1 MAKFYKYR
9 SLENLKRFLEI
20 VMNRKLWSSTYKELN
35 DPMKGVFSIRPWVQR
50 LKFYTYVTKLKT
62 AYIYLCPI

>member
-35 DPMKGVFSIRPWVQR
+35 DPMEGVFQ
-50 LKFYTYVTKLKT
+50 
-62 AYIYLCPI
+62 